1 LNPWESGNHL
11 VIDNEN
17 HREIDHVFWLN
28 HVKSALS
35 PQFSHNKHIF
45 FPILSLIFPI
55 IFPPFP
61 VAYFQRPKSLSQPSH
76 SPQRP
81 RGSGYDSGGEDRMT
95 ISDAMHYARS
105 EFGFEAD
112 RGAGSWGLAV
122 YMHSW

>member
-1 LNPWESGNHL
+1 MCSHL
-11 VIDNEN
+11 KPHIS
-17 HREIDHVFWLN
+17 HYFLSFSRGVFTT
-28 HVKSALS
+28 
-35 PQFSHNKHIF
+35 
-45 FPILSLIFPI
+45 
-55 IFPPFP
+55 
-61 VAYFQRPKSLSQPSH
+61 RPKSLSQRPYVAW
-76 SPQRP
+76 RP